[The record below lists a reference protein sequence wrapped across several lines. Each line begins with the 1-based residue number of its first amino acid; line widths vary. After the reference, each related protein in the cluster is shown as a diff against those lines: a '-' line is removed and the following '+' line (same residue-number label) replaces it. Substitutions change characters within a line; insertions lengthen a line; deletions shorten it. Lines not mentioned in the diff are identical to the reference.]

1 MCQLWKLMDIL
12 LNNNQSSDENNSS
25 LQHLYIY
32 EYQLMTALKLDSIH
46 QGRHPNYFRYV
57 ALIEHILQCTT
68 ALHRE
73 DLNTNLHWE
82 MQERDDCTCCAK
94 KNVQMQV
101 QIYSLH
107 LLYICLSWKQ
117 NSCSIGP
124 PQVSIFWFLLIF
136 SQWSEDRGCFMLCR
150 L

>member
-1 MCQLWKLMDIL
+1 MDIL

-94 KNVQMQV
+94 KCTDA
-101 QIYSLH
+101 STD
-107 LLYICLSWKQ
+107 LLSSSTVYLSILKAKFPLYW
-117 NSCSIGP
+117 SSSG
-124 PQVSIFWFLLIF
+124 FYLLIPTNLF
-136 SQWSEDRGCFMLCR
+136 SMV
-150 L
+150 